1 MEPIEISKY
10 LDMAV
15 RRKYWIILPFL
26 VTVLAGL
33 GHALMTPK
41 IYEAKT
47 LILVQPQRVPQSL
60 VRPLVTADIEDRL
73 RTIGQQVTSRT
84 NLELIISRYDLYAE
98 SEMFMETK
106 VELVRKRIDVNV
118 ANTRGRGG
126 SAFEISFRDS
136 IPRRTMDIANAL
148 ASNFISENLKV
159 REAQAIGTSDFLA
172 DELES
177 IRTRISKREEELKD
191 YRKKYMGAVPEYLG
205 ANLRIL
211 ERLQQ
216 EAEQLNNALRDA
228 QNRKLMIQQQISQTE
243 MMANQPGLMMEDDLD
258 SGFPGAESGE
268 LEALRRQVKLLEV
281 RYTKNHPDVR
291 RLREMISKL
300 EAEEAASAETQA
312 GLETTQEEAMPEFSM
327 GQNFLQ
333 PQLEQINAEIRGL
346 QHEIAK
352 VQEQTAMYRSRVE
365 QTPERQLELLEIT
378 RDYDNL
384 KALYDSMLNRKLE
397 AEVSLNME
405 KKQKGEQFSI
415 IDPARLPEKPVE
427 PDVRRILMLT
437 ILLGLALGG
446 GMAYGVEF
454 LDTSF
459 KNPED
464 LEKELKI
471 PVLVSMPI
479 RYTEREIKGQRRK
492 RLLLA
497 CSVGLVFM
505 ASATAIVIAAKGFDG
520 TVNYVKN
527 LLNIV

>member
-1 MEPIEISKY
+1 
-10 LDMAV
+10 
-15 RRKYWIILPFL
+15 
-26 VTVLAGL
+26 
-33 GHALMTPK
+33 
-41 IYEAKT
+41 
-47 LILVQPQRVPQSL
+47 
-60 VRPLVTADIEDRL
+60 
-73 RTIGQQVTSRT
+73 
-84 NLELIISRYDLYAE
+84 
-98 SEMFMETK
+98 
-106 VELVRKRIDVNV
+106 
-118 ANTRGRGG
+118 
-126 SAFEISFRDS
+126 
-136 IPRRTMDIANAL
+136 
-148 ASNFISENLKV
+148 
-159 REAQAIGTSDFLA
+159 
-172 DELES
+172 
-177 IRTRISKREEELKD
+177 
-191 YRKKYMGAVPEYLG
+191 
-205 ANLRIL
+205 
-211 ERLQQ
+211 
-216 EAEQLNNALRDA
+216 
-228 QNRKLMIQQQISQTE
+228 QISQTE
-243 MMANQPGLMMEDDLD
+243 MMANQSGFMIEDDLD
-258 SGFPGAESGE
+258 AGFPGAESGE

-291 RLREMISKL
+291 RLREMIGKL

-312 GLETTQEEAMPEFSM
+312 GLETTQEEAIPEFSM

-352 VQEQTAMYRSRVE
+352 VQEQTAVYRSRVE
-365 QTPERQLELLEIT
+365 QTPERQLELLEIS
-378 RDYDNL
+378 RDYENL

-405 KKQKGEQFSI
+405 KKQKGEQFRV
-415 IDPARLPEKPVE
+415 IDPAKLPEKPVE

-437 ILLGLALGG
+437 LLLGLALGG

-454 LDTSF
+454 IDTSF

-479 RYTEREIKGQRRK
+479 RYTERELKGQRRK